1 MLASPKRTS
10 RRPSRRFQTCLTK
23 AKCGSGAALQEV
35 YLNFLKNIGL
45 IEDNIPDPGEVGTGA
60 TVYYNLGMFSEVI
73 SDFET
78 IHFTSK
84 PDGKYKTFAYWVEN
98 DAPDYYDEGGLR
110 WQLPHAK
117 CGGYHDRSPVQR
129 TAVASRVC
137 AFIAA
142 KPFPCQE
149 ARRSNRVAHHS

>member
-1 MLASPKRTS
+1 MFDEGEMWKWR
-10 RRPSRRFQTCLTK
+10 
-23 AKCGSGAALQEV
+23 GLQEV

-84 PDGKYKTFAYWVEN
+84 PDGKYKTFAYWVRKRCTRL
-98 DAPDYYDEGGLR
+98 LR
-110 WQLPHAK
+110 
-117 CGGYHDRSPVQR
+117 
-129 TAVASRVC
+129 
-137 AFIAA
+137 
-142 KPFPCQE
+142 
-149 ARRSNRVAHHS
+149 